1 MKRSTVPR
9 PVSARSNPQFGP
21 RIKKKEKLKLRQL
34 SGWNVFQREKNQG
47 CVRGASEWAR
57 HQKVV
62 SKMWRDLPEEDRNA
76 YATQAAY
83 EQNLRER
90 NQAKALPVQKV
101 AETEEITML
110 GKRWANKTQKR
121 RLQTNQH
128 EFESHEFFKGG
139 LQLLD
144 VFSPLAKEH
153 LESSG
158 SLTLPREFIDAELK
172 SKFYSNAPRL
182 PSDSDDD
189 CSATAVMDSPH
200 DESEKAS

>member
-1 MKRSTVPR
+1 M
-9 PVSARSNPQFGP
+9 
-21 RIKKKEKLKLRQL
+21 
-34 SGWNVFQREKNQG
+34 
-47 CVRGASEWAR
+47 
-57 HQKVV
+57 
-62 SKMWRDLPEEDRNA
+62 SKTWRDLPEEDRNA

-90 NQAKALPVQKV
+90 NQAKALPIQKV

-121 RLQTNQH
+121 RLQTNHH

-144 VFSPLAKEH
+144 AFSPLAKEH

-189 CSATAVMDSPH
+189 CSPTAVMDSPH
-200 DESEKAS
+200 DECEKAS